1 MPEVKAAD
9 ATPTTTTDTA
19 RPAQARIGYD
29 GPATQNLV
37 VSLRGFRLMVGLM
50 LVNTVL
56 IGSSVLG
63 PQLFPFLRGQ
73 WQQWQARRAAAAQAR
88 ADVAIRQQCL
98 VHRMPE
104 GKVLYEEDPD
114 AAAKL
119 LATGAGEYQAA
130 VNFPQHPPPGWMPP
144 VMAAPPKY
152 YKEFLS
158 VAFNRNVGG
167 AEYPLLF
174 LQERSTPGGQKHLVT
189 VSLVP
194 GFQFNEPLTRSE
206 DERIGGPYGPYGGGG
221 GYRGN
226 RGRGGERPQGLEIA
240 PGETVFVME
249 KRRVL
254 SVVTY
259 LSGQAGTAVADY
271 RGKRSALSRSFMLEL
286 PDSKSSVVARVMQ
299 NAQGND
305 PPKLDYGN
313 RLRFRAGQPDPNDA
327 SHFTIPYQL
336 DGRDGVIDGWIKD
349 GGIDLRPREG
359 QWGYGEEGE
368 VWKLPAAVPVTQP
381 QTRPATPPAE
391 DTEPQT
397 GN

>member
-1 MPEVKAAD
+1 MPEVKAAQAPPRPTSD
-9 ATPTTTTDTA
+9 AA
-19 RPAQARIGYD
+19 RAAQPRIGYD
-29 GPATQNLV
+29 GQATQNLV
-37 VSLRGFRLMVGLM
+37 VSIRGFRLMVGLM

-56 IGSSVLG
+56 IASSVLG

-88 ADVAIRQQCL
+88 ADLAIRQQCL
-98 VHRMPE
+98 VHKMPQ
-104 GKVLYEEDPD
+104 GKVVYEEDPD

-119 LATGAGEYQAA
+119 LAGGAGEYHAA

-144 VMAAPPKY
+144 VTAAPPKDY
-152 YKEFLS
+152 TEFLR

-167 AEYPLLF
+167 GEYPLLF
-174 LQERSTPGGQKHLVT
+174 LHERSTPGGQKHLVT

-194 GFQFNEPLTRSE
+194 GFQFNEPLTRAE
-206 DERIGGPYGPYGGGG
+206 DEGIGGRYGGGG
-221 GYRGN
+221 YPGN
-226 RGRGGERPQGLEIA
+226 RGRGGERPQGLKVA

-286 PDSKSSVVARVMQ
+286 PDSKSWVVARVMQ
-299 NAQGND
+299 NPPGNE
-305 PPKLDYGN
+305 PPKLNYGH
-313 RLRFRAGQPDPNDA
+313 RLRFLAGQPDPNDP

-336 DGRDGVIDGWIKD
+336 DGRDGVIDGWVKD

-368 VWKLPAAVPVTQP
+368 VWKLPVP
-381 QTRPATPPAE
+381 PATPSGTQPATQPT
-391 DTEPQT
+391 DATRPQT
-397 GN
+397 GY